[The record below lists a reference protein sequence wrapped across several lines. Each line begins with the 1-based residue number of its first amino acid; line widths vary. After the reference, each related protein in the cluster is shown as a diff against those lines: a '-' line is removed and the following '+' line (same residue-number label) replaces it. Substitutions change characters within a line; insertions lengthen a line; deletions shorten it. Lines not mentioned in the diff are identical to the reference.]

1 MSLIKVRRNL
11 CRFQIR
17 MLAGGLKQTSS
28 WERPGIYRVSPDN
41 SALNTSPEDRT
52 KPPQKVD
59 PGTKQKGHCGW
70 ARGLPAAPGKQKLAR
85 GHNFHLTKRKLIS
98 RPKEETGFF
107 LEAKLSRKL

>member
-1 MSLIKVRRNL
+1 
-11 CRFQIR
+11 

-70 ARGLPAAPGKQKLAR
+70 ARGLSAAPGKQKLAR